1 MGQENEKNE
10 RRQALLHKALSVF
23 GIVLCVLLFPVLIVN
38 CTMIVKSWINEDEVP
53 TFGGHAPLIV
63 LSDSMVP
70 QIKTGDIIICKVISA
85 EEVEVGDVISFYDPA
100 SKGTSVVTHKV
111 KSINEEDGKLT
122 FTTYGINNFN
132 ADGTNK
138 VDDKAVPAKN
148 LIGEY
153 TGVRIPI
160 VGHVALFMQTTGGLI
175 VCVLLPLLLLIGFD
189 ILKRRKQEKASSEDV
204 AALMAELEALKAAN
218 AAKEKE
224 NGSKESLAEKE
235 NAER

>member
-1 MGQENEKNE
+1 MGQENETNE
-10 RRQALLHKALSVF
+10 KRQALLHKTLSVL
-23 GIVLCVLLFPVLIVN
+23 GIVLCVLLLPVLIVN
-38 CTMIVKSWINEDEVP
+38 CTMIVKSWINKDEVP
-53 TFGGHAPLIV
+53 TFGGYAPLIV
-63 LSDSMVP
+63 LSDSMYP
-70 QIKTGDIIICKVISA
+70 QIKTGDIIVCKVISA

-100 SKGTSVVTHKV
+100 SKGSSVVTHKV
-111 KSINEEDGKLT
+111 HAVNEEDGKLT
-122 FTTYGINNFN
+122 FTTYGINNYN

-138 VDDKAVPAKN
+138 LDEKDVPAKN

-189 ILKRRKQEKASSEDV
+189 VLKRRKQEKTSSDDV

-218 AAKEKE
+218 AARETESSPKED
-224 NGSKESLAEKE
+224 LAEKE
-235 NAER
+235 NADR